1 MLPRTL
7 IYGSIV
13 AGLLAACAVVG
24 WDSSQLAS
32 IRGLFTSKD
41 DLARFQRLYLPGFL
55 LAMLA
60 DWLQGPFVYA
70 LYQGYGIDR
79 AHNGYLFVGGF
90 GASALFGTVV
100 GSLAD
105 KFGRKRYAI
114 LYCMIYF
121 GHCATKHWNYFGIL
135 MIGRILG
142 GISTSL
148 LFSVF
153 DSWLVSESQR
163 QGFDGQQLGNTF
175 SLAYFGSSVAAIA
188 AGQLGEVA
196 ANLKSLEEMGGG
208 MFYGGY
214 VTPFDLANIV
224 LILCML
230 YIFIS
235 WSENYGESTGETG
248 TNFSNALL
256 VIFENKKI
264 LLCGLIASSFES
276 SMFIFVFNWT
286 PCLMEPDQPVP
297 PFGHIFTGFMI
308 LCLLGTRCYA
318 YLAGIFPVEKIGLG
332 VMIVS
337 MICHLTVFLVQ
348 DVIIR
353 FLAFLVFE
361 MMVGLYFPLMGTLK
375 GDIVPEDMR
384 STIYNIYRLPL
395 NIIVLLPLLMNF
407 SITTTFMVTTAI
419 LANAGICAYML
430 SKMPKDPD
438 KAVTNMPEAQELGKV
453 HAISL
458 D

>member
-1 MLPRTL
+1 MLPRPL

-13 AGLLAACAVVG
+13 AGLLAACVVVG
-24 WDSSQLAS
+24 LDGSQLAS
-32 IRGLFTSKD
+32 IRGLLKGKD

-79 AHNGYLFVGGF
+79 EHNGYLFVAGF

-105 KFGRKRYAI
+105 KCGRKKFSI
-114 LYCMIYF
+114 LYCIIYF
-121 GHCATKHWNYFGIL
+121 GHCATKHWNAFGIL
-135 MIGRILG
+135 MLGRILG

-163 QGFDGQQLGNTF
+163 RGFDGQQLGNTF
-175 SLAYFGSSVAAIA
+175 SLAYFGSSIAAIA
-188 AGQLGEVA
+188 AGQFGEIG
-196 ANLKSLEEMGGG
+196 ANLASLTEVWGG

-230 YIFIS
+230 YITIR
-235 WSENYGESTGETG
+235 WSENFGESTSATG
-248 TNFSNALL
+248 TNFGNAISA
-256 VIFENKKI
+256 IFGSKKI

-286 PCLMEPDQPVP
+286 PCLMEPNQPVP

-308 LCLLGTRCYA
+308 MCLLGTRFYA
-318 YLAGIFPVEKIGLG
+318 YLAGTLPVERIGLG
-332 VMIVS
+332 VVIMS
-337 MICHLTVFLVQ
+337 TGCHLTVFLVQ
-348 DVIIR
+348 DVRIR

-361 MMVGLYFPLMGTLK
+361 MMVGLYFPMMGTLK

-384 STIYNIYRLPL
+384 STIYNIYRFPL
-395 NIIVLLPLLMNF
+395 NIIVLLPLMMNF

-419 LANAGICAYML
+419 LMNAVVCAFL
-430 SKMPKDPD
+430 LGQMPKECNPV
-438 KAVTNMPEAQELGKV
+438 ASVNMTEAQQLGK
-453 HAISL
+453 IQDDL
-458 D
+458 